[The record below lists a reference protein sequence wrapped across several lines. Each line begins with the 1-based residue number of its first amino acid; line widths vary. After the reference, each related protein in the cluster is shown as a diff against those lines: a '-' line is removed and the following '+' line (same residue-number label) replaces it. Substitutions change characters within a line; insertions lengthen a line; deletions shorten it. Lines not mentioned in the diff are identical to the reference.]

1 MAFVTVQRMP
11 NGPATLIVLDGQTG
25 RRRWHVDARG
35 RLAELAV
42 SAGTVYVTLPQ
53 LGVVAFDA
61 ATGKVRWQVLPGGAQ
76 GAWALP
82 AAGTVFVGYGNYEGY
97 LRALDAQTG
106 LTRWTF
112 RPKDQS
118 PRNSSWAA
126 LSTSPA
132 TTTTCMP
139 WTPRPGRSAGRSTWR
154 KAVSR
159 TRRSSG
165 DSPPGRPLPRPSP
178 PCPRGYLL
186 AGLRGGAIFR
196 PPPPLAT
203 ATSPWSAISL

>member
-112 RPKDQS
+112 RPKDQIS
-118 PRNSSWAA
+118 AELLVGGVIYIACYDHHLYALDAA
-126 LSTSPA
+126 TGTLR
-132 TTTTCMP
+132 
-139 WTPRPGRSAGRSTWR
+139 WTKYVAQGGISHSAEFWGLT
-154 KAVSR
+154 
-159 TRRSSG
+159 
-165 DSPPGRPLPRPSP
+165 
-178 PCPRGYLL
+178 
-186 AGLRGGAIFR
+186 AG
-196 PPPPLAT
+196 PPPT
-203 ATSPWSAISL
+203 